1 MYKKDLYIYRI
12 NNHLCVNCGEKTDT
26 GKTRCLRCAQI
37 ACAKERLRREEKIAM
52 YGDDYRRAK
61 NEYMKRWREENPD
74 KVAVYK
80 SRKQEY
86 NKRYN
91 RGYSL

>member
-1 MYKKDLYIYRI
+1 MYKKELYQYRLKK
-12 NNHLCVNCGEKTDT
+12 HLCVNCGEKTDT

-37 ACAKERLRREEKIAM
+37 ACAKERLRREEKIAK

-61 NEYMKRWREENPD
+61 NEYNRKWREENPD

-80 SRKQEY
+80 SRRSEY
-86 NKRYN
+86 NRNYKK
-91 RGYSL
+91 GFCL

>member
-1 MYKKDLYIYRI
+1 MTELYKYRKD
-12 NNHLCVNCGEKTDT
+12 NGLCWTCGEKAEP

-37 ACAKERLRREEKIAM
+37 ATAKEKMRREEKIRM

-61 NEYMKRWREENPD
+61 REYQRKWQEKNPD

-80 SRKQEY
+80 SRKPEY
-86 NKRYN
+86 NKRYKG
-91 RGYSL
+91 GYSL